1 MTDQYFDERLLEQG
15 FPSHEQP
22 NYTLARLRRELEGR
36 LTWLEHYLT
45 PDRSGRGRPGSA
57 LTDKGLLDK
66 DLFKAIAQV
75 VDSANSVAHGRT
87 VEPAQA
93 AAIVE
98 AGVQVIEV
106 LDRLIVSTQEKVAA
120 LKPEARLV
128 YLFLELPTTRRE
140 RISRDYDVFTKARDS
155 ESRIKQ
161 ARAVLKEARR
171 SERLRQLWDAVTEAS
186 LERPAEAPNPFLG
199 AQSG

>member
-22 NYTLARLRRELEGR
+22 DYALARLRRELEGR

-45 PDRSGRGRPGSA
+45 PDRAGRGRPGSA
-57 LTDKGLLDK
+57 LANRGLLDK
-66 DLFKAIAQV
+66 DLFRAMAKV
-75 VDSANSVAHGRT
+75 VDAANAVAHGRT

-98 AGVQVIEV
+98 TGVQVIEV
-106 LDRLIVSTQEKVAA
+106 LDRLIASTKEKLAD
-120 LKPEARLV
+120 LKPEAQLV
-128 YLFLELPTTRRE
+128 YRFLELPTTRRE

-161 ARAVLKEARR
+161 ARAVLKEAQRR
-171 SERLRQLWDAVTEAS
+171 ESLRQLWDAVAEAS
-186 LERPAEAPNPFLG
+186 LDEPAATPNPFLSIQNG
-199 AQSG
+199 